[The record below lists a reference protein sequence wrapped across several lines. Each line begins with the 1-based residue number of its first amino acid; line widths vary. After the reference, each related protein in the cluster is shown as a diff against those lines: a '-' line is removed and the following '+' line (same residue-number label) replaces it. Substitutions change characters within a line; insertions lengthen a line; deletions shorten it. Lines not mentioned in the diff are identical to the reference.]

1 MIIMKKIFCVLI
13 CAALV
18 LAAIGCEGFVL
29 PDYNYSED
37 GKDEAKLFFAA
48 LNDDENFEGAVT
60 WKFVWEDEG
69 QVYESFVFTM
79 KAKEYGSDSKVYM
92 RYINEKND
100 MDVATIN
107 DLEDN
112 YYIDNKAKTVSTEPG
127 QIDAVIFPAMMT
139 ATLGKVDFEDESEY
153 KWDFVSKKT
162 VTIKDADG
170 KDIETVEFEYNN
182 ASGSGTMLEEVTTL
196 KLNFRKDFPTVVRMR
211 YEGEEDGK
219 AKAINV
225 YVIELSGKV
234 NDSDFVLPGEAQG
247 YTVLEESSSQEP

>member
-1 MIIMKKIFCVLI
+1 MKKIFCVLI

-18 LAAIGCEGFVL
+18 LAAIGCEGFNL

-48 LNDDENFEGAVT
+48 LNENFEGAVT
-60 WKFVWEDEG
+60 WKFVWEGVEED
-69 QVYESFVFTM
+69 ESFEFTM
-79 KAKEYGSDSKVYM
+79 KVKEYGSDSKVYM

-100 MDVATIN
+100 MDVAMIN

-127 QIDAVIFPAMMT
+127 QIRAVFFDAMMT

-182 ASGSGTMLEEVTTL
+182 ASGSGTMLEGVTTL
-196 KLNFRKDFPTVVRMR
+196 KLNFRKDFPTLVRMR
-211 YEGEEDGK
+211 YEGEEDGE
-219 AKAINV
+219 ARAINV

-234 NDSDFVLPGEAQG
+234 NDSDFVPPGEAQG
-247 YTVLEESSSQEP
+247 YTVLTEDSAEE

>member
-1 MIIMKKIFCVLI
+1 
-13 CAALV
+13 
-18 LAAIGCEGFVL
+18 
-29 PDYNYSED
+29 
-37 GKDEAKLFFAA
+37 
-48 LNDDENFEGAVT
+48 
-60 WKFVWEDEG
+60 
-69 QVYESFVFTM
+69 
-79 KAKEYGSDSKVYM
+79 
-92 RYINEKND
+92 
-100 MDVATIN
+100 
-107 DLEDN
+107 
-112 YYIDNKAKTVSTEPG
+112 
-127 QIDAVIFPAMMT
+127 MT

>member
-18 LAAIGCEGFVL
+18 LAAIGCEGFNL

-48 LNDDENFEGAVT
+48 LNDDENFEGTVT
-60 WKFVWEDEG
+60 WKFVWEGAEEDK
-69 QVYESFVFTM
+69 SFEFTK
-79 KAKEYGSDSKVYM
+79 KAKKYGSDSKVY
-92 RYINEKND
+92 RRFTSEIED
-100 MDVATIN
+100 TDVATIN

-112 YYIDNKAKTVSTEPG
+112 YYIDNKAKTVSTESG
-127 QIDAVIFPAMMT
+127 QTAMIFVFPSMMT
-139 ATLGKVDFEDESEY
+139 ATFGKVDFEDESEY

-182 ASGSGTMLEEVTTL
+182 ASEPGTMLEEVTTL

-211 YEGEEDGK
+211 YEVEEDGE
-219 AKAINV
+219 ARAINV
-225 YVIELSGKV
+225 YVIKLSGKV
-234 NDSDFVLPGEAQG
+234 NDSDFVPPGEAQG
-247 YTVLEESSSQEP
+247 YTVLTEDSAEE